1 VLVSSFL
8 PLALTTVL
16 VGSRHQDFSDY
27 AVLPISGTKIGHLI
41 LSRISDL
48 MLAFLNDK
56 LEETIAAVPTTD
68 LEESLSVE
76 KDGKSK
82 RKLLGN
88 PGDVIIE

>member
-1 VLVSSFL
+1 
-8 PLALTTVL
+8 
-16 VGSRHQDFSDY
+16 
-27 AVLPISGTKIGHLI
+27 
-41 LSRISDL
+41 

-68 LEESLSVE
+68 LEENLSVE